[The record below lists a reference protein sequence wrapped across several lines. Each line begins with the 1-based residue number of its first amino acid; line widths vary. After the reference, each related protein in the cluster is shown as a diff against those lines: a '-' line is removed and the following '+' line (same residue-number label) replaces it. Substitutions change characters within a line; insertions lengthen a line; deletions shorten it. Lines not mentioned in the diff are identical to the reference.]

1 MTPTRVPVGGPFFE
15 DFKPGQVFDDAPAV
29 TLTEG
34 LAALHQALS
43 GDRLRL
49 PLDHEL
55 SRWVTGRSRPL
66 AHPTLVIHVVNGQ
79 TTAASQ
85 RVKGNLFYRR
95 LQLLR
100 PVHIG
105 DTLSTRA
112 EVVALRQNAPKPGRP
127 ATGMVALRIQASN
140 QRNKTVLDYWRCPMI
155 PLRDPDGETGHADS
169 FDDIP
174 AEIDLDRLAAK
185 VPWGWRLSVF
195 KDRTGRGGAHFG
207 DIAAGTTYMIEGR
220 DTVTAAPELVRA
232 TLNLAATHTD
242 PAAGPYGRRLVYG
255 GHTISLAGA
264 AATRALPNLVT
275 ILAWRSCDHTG
286 PVFEGDVLRT
296 EVTVDAVH
304 PLTQGGMVDLH
315 ALVWADHGGRPG
327 GMGGVPPTTA
337 AEAAKE
343 RPEQPV
349 LDWRFI
355 GLMA

>member
-1 MTPTRVPVGGPFFE
+1 MTKTSVSVAGPWFE
-15 DFKPGQVFDDAPAV
+15 DFKHGQVFDDAPAV

-34 LAALHQALS
+34 LAALHQSLS

-49 PLDHEL
+49 PLDYEL

-66 AHPTLVIHVVNGQ
+66 AHPTLVCHVAIGQ

-95 LQLLR
+95 LQMLR
-100 PVHIG
+100 PVHVG
-105 DTLSTRA
+105 DTLRTTA
-112 EVVALRQNAPKPGRP
+112 EVVALRQNRPKPGRA
-127 ATGMVALRIQASN
+127 ATGLVVLRIRVEN
-140 QRNKTVLDYWRCPMI
+140 QRNKPVLDFWRCPMI
-155 PLRDPDGETGHADS
+155 PLREPDGDTGHDDS

-174 AEIDLDRLAAK
+174 ADIDIGHLADK
-185 VPWGWRLSVF
+185 VPWGWRLSAF
-195 KDRTGRGGAHFG
+195 KDRTGWAGAHFA
-207 DIAAGTTYMIEGR
+207 DTEPGTTFVIEGR
-220 DTVTAAPELVRA
+220 DTVTSAPELARA
-232 TLNLAATHTD
+232 TLNLASTHTD
-242 PAAGPYGRRLVYG
+242 PAVGPYGRRLVYG

-304 PLTQGGMVDLH
+304 PLSQGGMVDLH
-315 ALVWADHGGRPG
+315 AVVWADHGDDQ
-327 GMGGVPPTTA
+327 T
-337 AEAAKE
+337 EL
-343 RPEQPV
+343 PV
-349 LDWRFI
+349 LDWRFV

>member
-1 MTPTRVPVGGPFFE
+1 
-15 DFKPGQVFDDAPAV
+15 
-29 TLTEG
+29 
-34 LAALHQALS
+34 
-43 GDRLRL
+43 
-49 PLDHEL
+49 
-55 SRWVTGRSRPL
+55 
-66 AHPTLVIHVVNGQ
+66 
-79 TTAASQ
+79 
-85 RVKGNLFYRR
+85 
-95 LQLLR
+95 
-100 PVHIG
+100 
-105 DTLSTRA
+105 
-112 EVVALRQNAPKPGRP
+112 
-127 ATGMVALRIQASN
+127 LRIQASN
-140 QRNKTVLDYWRCPMI
+140 QRNKAVLDFWRCPMI
-155 PLRDPDGETGHADS
+155 PLRDPDGDTGHADS
-169 FDDIP
+169 FDDIE

-185 VPWGWRLSVF
+185 VPWGWHLSAF
-195 KDRTGRGGAHFG
+195 KDRAGRGGAHFG
-207 DIAAGTTYMIEGR
+207 DIAAGTTYVIEGR

-315 ALVWADHGGRPG
+315 ALVWADQGPG
-327 GMGGVPPTTA
+327 
-337 AEAAKE
+337 E
-343 RPEQPV
+343 PEQPV

>member
-1 MTPTRVPVGGPFFE
+1 MTTTRLSVGGPFFE
-15 DFKPGQVFDDAPAV
+15 DFKTGQVFDDAPAV
-29 TLTEG
+29 TLTGG
-34 LAALHQALS
+34 LATLHQGLS

-49 PLDHEL
+49 PLDQEL
-55 SRWVTGRSRPL
+55 SRWVTGRSRAL
-66 AHPTLVIHVVNGQ
+66 AHPTLVCHIAIGQ

-112 EVVALRQNAPKPGRP
+112 EVVGLRQNRLKPGRP
-127 ATGMVALRIQASN
+127 ATGMVALRVQTSN
-140 QRNKTVLDYWRCPMI
+140 QRNKLVLDFWRCPMI
-155 PLRDPDGETGHADS
+155 PLRDPEGATGHADS

-174 AEIDLDRLAAK
+174 AEIDLDRLAGK
-185 VPWGWRLSVF
+185 VPWGWRLSAF
-195 KDRTGRGGAHFG
+195 KDRAGRSGAHFG
-207 DIAAGTTYMIEGR
+207 DVAPGTTYVIEGR
-220 DTVTAAPELVRA
+220 DTVTGAPELARA
-232 TLNLAATHTD
+232 TLNLASTHTD
-242 PAAGPYGRRLVYG
+242 PAVGPYGKRLVYG

-275 ILAWRSCDHTG
+275 ILAWRSCEHTG

-304 PLTQGGMVDLH
+304 PMAQGGMVDLH
-315 ALVWADHGGRPG
+315 ALVWADHGDG
-327 GMGGVPPTTA
+327 
-337 AEAAKE
+337 E
-343 RPEQPV
+343 PEQPV
-349 LDWRFI
+349 LDWHFI